1 MIPSGH
7 GGSWLSVNPSFGCE
21 LGTRAF
27 EAPLSTFG
35 RSVELDQGSL
45 LTMQFGAFAGGVLT
59 VDVEGFSGVGTGN
72 GTASKRW
79 DRNGDLMG
87 RTFTLEGKVDG

>member
-1 MIPSGH
+1 
-7 GGSWLSVNPSFGCE
+7 
-21 LGTRAF
+21 
-27 EAPLSTFG
+27 
-35 RSVELDQGSL
+35 
-45 LTMQFGAFAGGVLT
+45 MQFGAFAGGVLT